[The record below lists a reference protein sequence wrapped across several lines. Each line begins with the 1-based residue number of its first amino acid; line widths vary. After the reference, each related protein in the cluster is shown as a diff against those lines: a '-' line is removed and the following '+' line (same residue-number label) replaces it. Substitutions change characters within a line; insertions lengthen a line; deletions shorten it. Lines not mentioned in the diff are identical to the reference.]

1 MLKQLLSVG
10 SFFLPVLLFAQSDS
24 PDFRVVTAQRVAVAS
39 PRNPLPFVPKQ
50 VRNENGF
57 LNHPKKTATVRPP
70 RMDEPPRVDPLL
82 QTGTALRPLGVQAA
96 SAVVGTNVNGLGF
109 TSVNPSDPVITV
121 GPAHVIQ
128 MINAATG
135 ARVRIFNKDGS
146 PAGATFNFSA
156 ITGVQ
161 GAGDPIALYDQLANR
176 WVLAEFGYSG
186 GVTSYVNTLIMAVSA
201 TEDPFGTW
209 YSYAF
214 ADNSFFVDFPKF
226 AVWNDAYYATSND
239 FNTGAT
245 AYLGSSI
252 YAFDRTKMLNGDL
265 TATAIR
271 QRFNSADGRFF
282 SMAPISLEGNAA
294 PPVGVPGG
302 FLYYS
307 ANEYTSDPADAD
319 SLYFMSMT
327 PNFTTPAATV
337 IGSPQRMLLSA
348 FDDELCTAT
357 RGRCI
362 DQQTNTATDLEDLA
376 GRITNKIVY
385 RNFGTYQGI
394 VLNFT
399 VDANGSGLGGIRWME
414 LRRPGAT
421 WNVHQEGTWAPDG
434 NERWLGGIT
443 YDGLGNIGLMYNVS
457 GTTANPS
464 IRFTGRNA
472 CDPLGQMTLP
482 ETTIID
488 GTASNAS
495 TRYGDYNVLTI
506 DPATDRD
513 FWMTAQHNNGSTNW
527 NTRIAA
533 FSLNSCSTIPV
544 VRFASNRGLAIEDS
558 LTTPGGTCL
567 RYRDFVVSVL
577 VENAPSQPVTVNL
590 QTGGTATLGIDY
602 TIFPN
607 SLTLSAA
614 TPSQSFTIRVF
625 DDRDIESV
633 EEIVLTYTLNNGGG
647 NAVADTYNQEYRMQ
661 ISDNDRF
668 QGINN
673 NSLVLLSE
681 GFGTAV
687 AAAPQNAGWV
697 INSSGTTNVWTYS
710 GNGGTGITTGA
721 AHITNNTTTNPL
733 AYTITTT
740 ANSRLI
746 SPIINASSISATDS
760 LLLFLSYKCNGE
772 IFSGTLYDF
781 GRIQYSLDGTN
792 FINLPGVSALQG
804 VTAMTNAQ
812 FVLPDLLKGQSF
824 YLGFYWQ
831 NDNSVGNN
839 PPFTIDTLA
848 VFARGVPVQTTIVP
862 AVSYLV
868 GQSSNAFMNSADGRV
883 IARINNASAPIG
895 CVSAQ
900 LAAAG
905 NGRLAA
911 TINGGSS
918 FRSEKV
924 IQLSPTNVFSGT
936 HQTTL
941 YFTTDELAAW
951 GASAASLNILQVSD
965 ATPLVGNIVG
975 TLVTPVAVQDLR
987 ATLGYVAYTANFTGF
1002 SKFMLTS
1009 SGTTPLPVRDL
1020 QFVVRPARESITA
1033 QWTTRAEINTASYT
1047 VERSLD
1053 GRIFE
1058 PIHQQVAAGNSTTLR
1073 HYTFTDDRV
1082 LANTWYYYRLMQTDQ
1097 DGSWRYSTVQRARLD
1112 SRFGGMVVQPNP
1124 AQDQVR
1130 VQLLEQHTR
1139 VQFRLVD
1146 ATGKQVWKSERLN
1159 AQANGW
1165 YTIPVQ
1171 QLASGMYWLEAITA
1185 EGKQQTR
1192 LQVLH

>member
-82 QTGTALRPLGVQAA
+82 QTGNALRPLAVQAA
-96 SAVVGTNVNGLGF
+96 SATVGTNVNGLPY

-128 MINAATG
+128 MINSASG
-135 ARVRIFNKDGS
+135 AQVRIFNKDGS
-146 PAGATFNFSA
+146 PAGATFLFSA

-252 YAFDRTKMLNGDL
+252 YAFDRAKMLNGDL

-282 SMAPISLEGNAA
+282 SMAPISLEGSAA
-294 PPVGVPGG
+294 PPAGVPGG

-348 FDDELCTAT
+348 LDDELCTAT

-421 WNVHQEGTWAPDG
+421 WNVYQEGTWAPDG

-482 ETTIID
+482 ETVIID
-488 GTASNAS
+488 GTASNGS

-506 DPATDRD
+506 DPSSDRD
-513 FWMTAQHNNGSTNW
+513 FWMTAQHNNGSTTW

-533 FSLNSCSTIPV
+533 FKMNSCSTTPV

-558 LTTPGGTCL
+558 LVTSGGSCV
-567 RYRDFVVSVL
+567 RYRDFAVSVL
-577 VENAPSQPVTVNL
+577 VENAPTQPVTVSL
-590 QTGGTATLGIDY
+590 LTAGTATLGSDY

-607 SLTLSAA
+607 SLVLSSAA
-614 TPSQSFTIRVF
+614 PTQSFTIRVF
-625 DDRDIESV
+625 DDRDLESD
-633 EEIVLTYTLNNGGG
+633 EELILTYTLSNGGG
-647 NAVADTYNQEYRMQ
+647 NAVADTYNQEYRML

-673 NSLVLLSE
+673 NSSILLSE
-681 GFGTAV
+681 GFGTST

-710 GNGGTGITTGA
+710 GNGGTGITSGA

-733 AYTITTT
+733 TYTQTTT

-746 SPIINASSISATDS
+746 SPLISATSVGATDS
-760 LLLFLSYKCNGE
+760 LFLYLSYKCNGE
-772 IFSGTLYDF
+772 IFSGTIYDF
-781 GRIQYSLDGTN
+781 GRVQYSLDGTN
-792 FINLPGVSALQG
+792 FVNVPGISAFQG
-804 VTAMTNAQ
+804 IANMTNAR
-812 FVLPDLLKGQSF
+812 FALPNVLKGTSF
-824 YLGFYWQ
+824 YLGFYWV
-831 NDNSVGNN
+831 NDNSAGSN
-839 PPFTIDTLA
+839 PPFTIDSLA
-848 VFARGVPVQTTIVP
+848 VFARGVPVQTDVVT
-862 AVSYLV
+862 AVSYSV
-868 GQSSNAFMNSADGRV
+868 GQSSTAFLNSADGKI

-895 CVSAQ
+895 CVTAQ

-905 NGRLAA
+905 TGRIAA

-924 IQLSPTNVFSGT
+924 IQLTPENAFGGT
-936 HQTTL
+936 HQTTF

-951 GASAASLNILQVSD
+951 GATAASLNLLQVTD
-965 ATPLVGNIVG
+965 ATPLTGNITG
-975 TLVTPVAVQDLR
+975 TLIAPIAVQDLR
-987 ATLGYVAYTANFTGF
+987 ASLGYVAYTANFTGF

-1009 SGTTPLPVRDL
+1009 SGTAPLPVRDL
-1020 QFVVRPARESITA
+1020 QFVVRPGREAITA
-1033 QWTTRAEINTASYT
+1033 QWSTRAETNTSSYS

-1053 GRIFE
+1053 GRVFSL
-1058 PIHQQVAAGNSTTLR
+1058 IHQQAAAGNSTTLR
-1073 HYTFTDDRV
+1073 RYDFDDHQV
-1082 LANTWYYYRLMQTDQ
+1082 QPNVWYYYRLMQTDR
-1097 DGSWRYSTVQRARLD
+1097 DGSWRYSTIQRARLD
-1112 SRFGGMVVQPNP
+1112 SRLGGMLVQPNP

-1130 VQLLEQHTR
+1130 VQLLDAHTR
-1139 VQFRLVD
+1139 VEFRLID
-1146 ATGKQVWKSERLN
+1146 ATGKQVWKSARLV
-1159 AQANGW
+1159 AQSNGW

-1171 QLASGMYWLEAITA
+1171 QLASGMYWLEAITPHS
-1185 EGKQQTR
+1185 KQQTR

>member
-1 MLKQLLSVG
+1 MLKQLLQLAALIGPTLSW
-10 SFFLPVLLFAQSDS
+10 AQTPS
-24 PDFRVVTAQRVAVAS
+24 PDFRVVTAQRVSVSS
-39 PRNPLPFVPKQ
+39 PRNPLPFQPRV

-57 LNHPKKTATVRPP
+57 LFHPKKTATIRPA

-82 QTGTALRPLGVQAA
+82 QQVHALRPLGVQAA
-96 SAVVGTNVNGLGF
+96 SATVGTNVNGLGF

-128 MINAATG
+128 MINASTG
-135 ARVRIFNKDGS
+135 SRVRIFNKDGS
-146 PAGATFNFSA
+146 PAGAAFNFSA
-156 ITGVQ
+156 ITGIQ

-176 WVLAEFGYSG
+176 WVLTEFGYSG
-186 GVTSYVNTLIMAVSA
+186 GVTSYVNTLIIAVSA

-239 FNTGAT
+239 FNTSGT

-271 QRFNSADGRFF
+271 QRFNSPDGRFF
-282 SMAPISLEGNAA
+282 SMAPISLEGSAA
-294 PPVGVPGG
+294 PPAGLPGG

-307 ANEYTSDPADAD
+307 ANEFTSDPADAD

-327 PNFTTPAATV
+327 PNFTTPAATG
-337 IGSPQRMLLSA
+337 IGTPQRMLLTA
-348 FDDELCTAT
+348 LDDELCTAT

-385 RNFGTYQGI
+385 RNFGSYQGI

-414 LRRPGAT
+414 LRRPGST

-482 ETTIID
+482 ETVVID
-488 GTASNAS
+488 GTSSNGS

-506 DPATDRD
+506 DPSTDRD

-544 VRFASNRGLAIEDS
+544 VRFASNRGLAVEDS
-558 LTTPGGTCL
+558 LLTVGTGCQ
-567 RYRDFVVSVL
+567 RYRDFTVSVL
-577 VENAPSQPVTVNL
+577 VENAPTQPVVVNL
-590 QTGGTATLGIDY
+590 LSSGTATLGSDF
-602 TIFPN
+602 TIFPT
-607 SLTLSAA
+607 SLTLSAG
-614 TPSQSFTIRVF
+614 TRSQSFTIRVF
-625 DDRDIESV
+625 DDRNIESD

-647 NAVADTYNQEYRMQ
+647 NAVPDTYNQDFRML

-668 QGINN
+668 QTVNN

-681 GFGTAV
+681 GFGSAA
-687 AAAPQNAGWV
+687 AAAPQTAGWV
-697 INSSGTTNVWTYS
+697 INNSGTTNVWTYS
-710 GNGGTGITTGA
+710 GNGGAGITTGS

-733 AYTITTT
+733 AYTINTT
-740 ANSRLI
+740 ANARLV
-746 SPIINASSISATDS
+746 SPLINATGVSTTDS

-772 IFSGTLYDF
+772 IFSGTIYDF
-781 GRIQYSLDGTN
+781 GRLQYSLDGIN
-792 FINLPGVSALQG
+792 FVNIPGTAALQG
-804 VTAMTNAQ
+804 VTAITNSQ
-812 FVLPDLLKGQSF
+812 ITLPNVLKGINF
-824 YLGFYWQ
+824 YLGFYWE

-839 PPFTIDTLA
+839 PPFTIDSLA
-848 VFARGVPVQTTIVP
+848 VLARGVQVQTTVVP
-862 AVSYLV
+862 AISYSV
-868 GQSSNAFMNSADGRV
+868 GQSSTAFLNSSDGRI
-883 IARINNASAPIG
+883 IARVNNASAPIG
-895 CVSAQ
+895 CISAQ

-905 NGRLAA
+905 SGRLAA

-924 IQLSPTNVFSGT
+924 IQLTPDNVFSGT
-936 HQTTL
+936 HQTTI
-941 YFTTDELAAW
+941 YFTTSELAAW

-965 ATPLVGNIVG
+965 ATPLVGNITG
-975 TLVTPVAVQDLR
+975 TLITPIAVQDLR
-987 ATLGYVAYTANFTGF
+987 STLGYVAYTANFTGF

-1009 SGTTPLPVRDL
+1009 AGTTPLPVRDL
-1020 QFVVRPARESITA
+1020 QFVVRPARESIST
-1033 QWTTRAEINTASYT
+1033 QWTTRAEVNTASFSI
-1047 VERSLD
+1047 ERSLD
-1053 GRIFE
+1053 GRVFDI
-1058 PIHQQVAAGNSTTLR
+1058 IHQQPAAGNSITLR
-1073 HYTFTDDRV
+1073 QYAFDDRQV
-1082 LANTWYYYRLMQTDQ
+1082 QPNVWYYYRLLQSDR
-1097 DGSWRYSTVQRARLD
+1097 DGSWRYSTVQRAKLD
-1112 SRFGGMVVQPNP
+1112 SRLGGMILQPNP
-1124 AQDQVR
+1124 AQDVVR
-1130 VQLLEQHTR
+1130 VQLLKQHSR

-1146 ATGKQVWKSERLN
+1146 AAGKQVWKSGMLPAEP
-1159 AQANGW
+1159 AGW
-1165 YTIPVQ
+1165 YSLPVQ
-1171 QLASGMYWLEAITA
+1171 QLASGMYWLEAITPD
-1185 EGKQQTR
+1185 GKLQTR